1 MAAVIEEAAP
11 PEADIPVATDVTFRV
26 RRFLPEHDSEPH
38 WQDYTVALFPTHR
51 VLTALEK
58 IKGEHDGT

>member
-26 RRFLPEHDSEPH
+26 RRFLPSTTPSHAGRTTPSRCSPRTGCSRLWRRSKENS
-38 WQDYTVALFPTHR
+38 
-51 VLTALEK
+51 TAR
-58 IKGEHDGT
+58 